1 MLLGLIGLQLISQ
14 AGNAGRELLDL
25 DAEVPEAW
33 AGSGVRIEPRPAS
46 AKIVRRKLLTICTGN
61 PPFYQQQ

>member
-1 MLLGLIGLQLISQ
+1 MRSGATTS
-14 AGNAGRELLDL
+14 AGRAKKDWERCWEGLDGRGGY
-25 DAEVPEAW
+25 
-33 AGSGVRIEPRPAS
+33 GSGVRIEPRPAS